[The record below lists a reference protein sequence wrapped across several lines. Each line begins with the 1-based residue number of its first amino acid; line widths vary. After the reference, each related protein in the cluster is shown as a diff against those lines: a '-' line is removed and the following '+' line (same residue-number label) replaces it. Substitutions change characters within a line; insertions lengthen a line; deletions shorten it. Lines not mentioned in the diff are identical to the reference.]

1 MIRHHDSPYTR
12 KENIVSM
19 LDIGFM
25 YIGFIALVVWL
36 FEDMVIAKDYLGVIG
51 FGLLILHYQE
61 VRTRNKIYSLEDLA
75 KRLSI
80 KAKENKGW
88 KIVGGE
94 TKGSD
99 K

>member
-51 FGLLILHYQE
+51 FGLLILH
-61 VRTRNKIYSLEDLA
+61 
-75 KRLSI
+75 
-80 KAKENKGW
+80 
-88 KIVGGE
+88 
-94 TKGSD
+94 
-99 K
+99 